1 LEDLEDP
8 IPAIPKEASP
18 TCLVA
23 LMSDNDWPQRDGRRF
38 GKEAAQAEQLRQVV
52 EEWKNGDP
60 PILVFAGRYSQ
71 AEHWARNVARLPRS
85 SAFRFVQSAQD
96 LRGRRGA
103 KAVMVGTFWARP
115 LAHDLLDFATLMEV
129 TWLPDY
135 DVRVDA
141 AEFAETSV
149 QRYIRE
155 NKLRPS
161 DGTADDPID
170 YDDQSPE

>member
-1 LEDLEDP
+1 
-8 IPAIPKEASP
+8 
-18 TCLVA
+18 
-23 LMSDNDWPQRDGRRF
+23 MSAPEPQP
-38 GKEAAQAEQLRQVV
+38 V
-52 EEWKNGDP
+52 EWRPGDQ

-71 AEHWARNVARLPRS
+71 AEYWARNVAMLPRS
-85 SAFRFVQSAQD
+85 SAFRFVQDTQD

-115 LAHDLLDFATLMEV
+115 YAHDLLDFATLMEV

-135 DVRVDA
+135 DVRANAD
-141 AEFAETSV
+141 ELAETSV

-155 NKLRPS
+155 NKLRPPR

-170 YDDQSPE
+170 YNDQSPE

>member
-1 LEDLEDP
+1 
-8 IPAIPKEASP
+8 
-18 TCLVA
+18 VA
-23 LMSDNDWPQRDGRRF
+23 LMSDPDP
-38 GKEAAQAEQLRQVV
+38 VV
-52 EEWKNGDP
+52 EWQPGDS

-71 AEHWARNVARLPRS
+71 AEYWARNVAQLPKR
-85 SAFRFVQSAQD
+85 SAFRYVQDTQD

-103 KAVMVGTFWARP
+103 RAVMVGTFWARP
-115 LAHDLLDFATLMEV
+115 YAHDLLDFATLMEV

-141 AEFAETSV
+141 GEFAESSV

-161 DGTADDPID
+161 DRTADDPID
-170 YDDQSPE
+170 YDDHSPE